1 MVSLPFDSEFGHFDL
16 HVYKTPLDGRTHYA
30 FTRGSLDGT
39 PTLVRVQSENL
50 LADVFRSRQ
59 FGGFHSLAA
68 SFDRIAKENR
78 GALVYIEQM
87 AGGLNLEA
95 TAGEPGK
102 LRPAASPMDFRDYG
116 VGAQILA
123 DLGLKQIRLL
133 TGSPQRKVIGLD
145 GYGLEI
151 VEAVAL

>member
-1 MVSLPFDSEFGHFDL
+1 
-16 HVYKTPLDGRTHYA
+16 
-30 FTRGSLDGT
+30 
-39 PTLVRVQSENL
+39 LVRVQSENL

-59 FGGFHSLAA
+59 FGGFHSLKAA
-68 SFDRIAKENR
+68 FDRIMKENR
-78 GALVYIEQM
+78 GAVVYIEQA
-87 AGGLNLEA
+87 AGGLNLEV
-95 TAGEPGK
+95 TPDSSGK
-102 LRPAASPMDFRDYG
+102 LAPALFPMDFRDYG

-151 VEAVAL
+151 VESVAL